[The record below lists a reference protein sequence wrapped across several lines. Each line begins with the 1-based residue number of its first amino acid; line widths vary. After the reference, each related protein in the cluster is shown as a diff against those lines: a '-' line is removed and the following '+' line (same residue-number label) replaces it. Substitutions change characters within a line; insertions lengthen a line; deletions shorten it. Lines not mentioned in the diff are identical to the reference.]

1 MGVDSEDVLS
11 VALDS
16 FADGIGSYQFEAVNF
31 MSGDKPFASNT
42 SVRWEIASLTSNGA
56 SITQDGLLTFTKP
69 GEIVVKATSQ
79 ENAEVSAI
87 YTVRVGGVTET
98 DVFWDYPSQ
107 NTQIAFDES
116 NNSKTLA
123 VQVSGTSLTATFTIN
138 ALVQPSDITSVD
150 KSFTIEVVSGD
161 GVEINGN
168 QVTFT
173 NGGSVQLKL
182 VFDYYTDVVRY
193 ININVIT
200 SVFDYDPAA
209 EFYRFGT
216 ENQVPIRL
224 VDGLNLEGVSF
235 VGEPLAGENYQA
247 QVVIDAEVDSVTG
260 ETIYLMEFSGGG
272 KITIYAKAGE
282 TVLDSFVVQVIYDA
296 VNVSKENQFVTNKTM
311 CLVNDIVKGNGG
323 IAVGKGCYLYGNGY
337 TITATS
343 ESYTSKTGGFVSLA
357 GTLDNVKI
365 VGLPVDNFY
374 FSSNIEDS
382 DKASYYK
389 SSSTIQISTS
399 GAEIHNSYIANGKF
413 TVRLYQPKTTGGET
427 AATVTISNSILD
439 GGIACIA
446 FDGVTVSTQLN
457 LNSVKLVQQP
467 RVVNEKEIVGVGLL
481 STNSKMEMIDVNFT
495 GETALQCFVNLEMIS
510 DLPAEYKEILADLW
524 SNSEFD
530 DYKFT
535 YNNVVYMHMPIVVR
549 VDGEN
554 YPSINTDSNS
564 TLSYQTQSGEVK
576 SRLLGKAVSA
586 TVKDPQTGISGK
598 VDCYVAGFDQNSL
611 VYVNENI
618 GNWITTKPQHVWGY
632 QPIEPDVTIANEL
645 TRIELPEGVETVDI
659 SSAISSNFSAV
670 KYGYSAPFTT
680 DEHAKL
686 PLYYTVN
693 VYDSA
698 NQLVPN
704 WTSLAVGSY
713 KVVYTLV
720 DKFENGIEYSYTTTI
735 AVDRPASLTIQI
747 GRGTETFNQTKFNNS
762 VGAIVNKGLNGI
774 SDGTIQYFKEATYY
788 SETWHKEYDDAWRA
802 TGDVNPIYYINTKEF
817 FDIGVYYTSDAN
829 GISNKDVT
837 AELSN
842 VVVYCRT
849 TPGEFSESDTTISF
863 NTEVSLPG
871 SNENNPSS
879 RPENTARYVQIY
891 YFKICATYGNI
902 ETEREVAV
910 AFYVEELAIWG
921 WW

>member
-1 MGVDSEDVLS
+1 M
-11 VALDS
+11 
-16 FADGIGSYQFEAVNF
+16 
-31 MSGDKPFASNT
+31 
-42 SVRWEIASLTSNGA
+42 
-56 SITQDGLLTFTKP
+56 
-69 GEIVVKATSQ
+69 
-79 ENAEVSAI
+79 
-87 YTVRVGGVTET
+87 
-98 DVFWDYPSQ
+98 
-107 NTQIAFDES
+107 
-116 NNSKTLA
+116 
-123 VQVSGTSLTATFTIN
+123 
-138 ALVQPSDITSVD
+138 
-150 KSFTIEVVSGD
+150 
-161 GVEINGN
+161 
-168 QVTFT
+168 
-173 NGGSVQLKL
+173 
-182 VFDYYTDVVRY
+182 
-193 ININVIT
+193 
-200 SVFDYDPAA
+200 
-209 EFYRFGT
+209 
-216 ENQVPIRL
+216 
-224 VDGLNLEGVSF
+224 
-235 VGEPLAGENYQA
+235 
-247 QVVIDAEVDSVTG
+247 
-260 ETIYLMEFSGGG
+260 
-272 KITIYAKAGE
+272 
-282 TVLDSFVVQVIYDA
+282 
-296 VNVSKENQFVTNKTM
+296 
-311 CLVNDIVKGNGG
+311 
-323 IAVGKGCYLYGNGY
+323 
-337 TITATS
+337 
-343 ESYTSKTGGFVSLA
+343 
-357 GTLDNVKI
+357 
-365 VGLPVDNFY
+365 
-374 FSSNIEDS
+374 
-382 DKASYYK
+382 
-389 SSSTIQISTS
+389 
-399 GAEIHNSYIANGKF
+399 
-413 TVRLYQPKTTGGET
+413 
-427 AATVTISNSILD
+427 
-439 GGIACIA
+439 
-446 FDGVTVSTQLN
+446 
-457 LNSVKLVQQP
+457 
-467 RVVNEKEIVGVGLL
+467 
-481 STNSKMEMIDVNFT
+481 
-495 GETALQCFVNLEMIS
+495 
-510 DLPAEYKEILADLW
+510 
-524 SNSEFD
+524 
-530 DYKFT
+530 
-535 YNNVVYMHMPIVVR
+535 
-549 VDGEN
+549 
-554 YPSINTDSNS
+554 
-564 TLSYQTQSGEVK
+564 
-576 SRLLGKAVSA
+576 LGKAVSA

-802 TGDVNPIYYINTKEF
+802 TGDVNPIYYINIKEF
-817 FDIGVYYTSDAN
+817 FVIVFYYTSDAN